1 MNNSGLIIFSR
12 LDSSRLPQK
21 ALKKIGKKTLLEHV
35 IDRAKQVQGKK
46 KIIIA
51 TSKRTIDDQI
61 ASFAKINSI
70 DIFRGNYKDIVKR
83 AYDCCQ
89 FFNLKKFARICGD
102 RPFFDPKI
110 LNFLFTYLEI
120 NKIDFATNNKIK
132 TFPAGMV
139 CEVLTFN
146 TLKKIIFSTNHIYQ
160 REHITDYIYKN
171 EKEFKI
177 FNYKCPIK
185 GVQKKH
191 FAVDTNEDLKKMN
204 WFFENYNGN
213 LSKISLKQL
222 IKLDDKY
229 NEVS

>member
-1 MNNSGLIIFSR
+1 MLKNFQVVLKERLVKVKKMYRHLRRSIYAKKNIPGKKLEREDIALLRPAIGFGPENLKKIIGKKAKKFIKIDSIIKKDSYMNNSGLIIFSR

-102 RPFFDPKI
+102 RPFFEPKI
-110 LNFLFTYLEI
+110 LNFLFNHLG
-120 NKIDFATNNKIK
+120 KKLDFATNNKIK
-132 TFPAGMV
+132 TFPSGMI
-139 CEVLTFN
+139 CEILTF
-146 TLKKIIFSTNHIYQ
+146 
-160 REHITDYIYKN
+160 
-171 EKEFKI
+171 
-177 FNYKCPIK
+177 
-185 GVQKKH
+185 
-191 FAVDTNEDLKKMN
+191 
-204 WFFENYNGN
+204 
-213 LSKISLKQL
+213 
-222 IKLDDKY
+222 
-229 NEVS
+229 